1 MKDDLIFHVVKK
13 EDWKEYKKDS
23 RYHPESLDTNGFI
36 HCSSG
41 RDIESITNSL
51 YKGEDGVLLIIINTT
66 LVEPEIRYENSG
78 NSNIKYPHIY
88 GPLNMDAVIDKI
100 ELASEDDGSY
110 KISFSE
116 N

>member
-13 EDWKEYKKDS
+13 ENWKSQKKDS
-23 RYHPESLDTNGFI
+23 RYHPESLDSDGFI
-36 HCSSG
+36 HCSTG
-41 RDIESITNSL
+41 RTIEEVTNRL
-51 YKGEDGVLLIIINTT
+51 YKDQDDILLIIINTT

-78 NSNIKYPHIY
+78 NSDTKYPHIY

-100 ELASEDDGSY
+100 ELASEDDGGY

>member
-13 EDWKEYKKDS
+13 EDWKTQKKDS
-23 RYHPESLDTNGFI
+23 RYHPETIDTEGFI
-36 HCSSG
+36 HCSTG
-41 RDIESITNSL
+41 RNIEEVTNRL
-51 YKGEDGVLLIIINTT
+51 YSGEDDILLIIINTT
-66 LVEPEIRYENSG
+66 LVDPEIRYENCG
-78 NSNIKYPHIY
+78 NSDIKYPHIY

>member
-13 EDWKEYKKDS
+13 EDWKSQKKDS
-23 RYHPESLDTNGFI
+23 RYHPETLDSEGFI

-41 RDIESITNSL
+41 NKIEEVTNRL
-51 YKGEDGVLLIIINTT
+51 YKGETDVLLIIINTT
-66 LVEPEIRYENSG
+66 LVEPEIRYESSG
-78 NSNIKYPHIY
+78 NSDSKYPHIY

-100 ELASEDDGSY
+100 ELAAEDDESF

>member
-13 EDWKEYKKDS
+13 EDWKLQKKDS
-23 RYHPESLDTNGFI
+23 RYHPESIDTEGFI
-36 HCSSG
+36 HCSPG
-41 RDIESITNSL
+41 REIEEVTNRL
-51 YKGEDGVLLIIINTT
+51 FKGESDILLIIINTT

-78 NSNIKYPHIY
+78 DSDTKYPHIY